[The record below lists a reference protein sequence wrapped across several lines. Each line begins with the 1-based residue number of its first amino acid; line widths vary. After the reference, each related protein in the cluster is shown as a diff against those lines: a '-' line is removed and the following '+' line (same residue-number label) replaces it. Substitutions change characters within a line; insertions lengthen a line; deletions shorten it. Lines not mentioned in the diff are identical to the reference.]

1 MKSVPSAGQELL
13 SVDSEEEAKRIVDRR
28 VRVAEL
34 KRSLKEA
41 SKAST
46 ERDIGM
52 QVHAV
57 IPGSGGAEA
66 KTIVVNAVD
75 TVGVKGFVSAK
86 DAASKLLEE
95 QGAVVDE
102 AAMASAESVKNATL
116 NVILKADGV
125 GSLEALQQIT
135 DGLNDRTDDARIR
148 VINSSVGSIVKSDI
162 DFLAT
167 AEKGVI
173 FGFNIGFAD
182 TSVKTLAKH
191 KKIDVLTESVVYRLE
206 DEMVL

>member
-1 MKSVPSAGQELL
+1 MGTTFGTVKSLVNDTGKRLKNAGPSTAVQLLGLKSVPSAGQELL
-13 SVDSEEEAKRIVDRR
+13 SVNSEEEAKRIVDRR

-34 KRSLKEA
+34 KRNLKEA

-86 DAASKLLEE
+86 E
-95 QGAVVDE
+95 V
-102 AAMASAESVKNATL
+102 
-116 NVILKADGV
+116 
-125 GSLEALQQIT
+125 
-135 DGLNDRTDDARIR
+135 
-148 VINSSVGSIVKSDI
+148 
-162 DFLAT
+162 
-167 AEKGVI
+167 
-173 FGFNIGFAD
+173 
-182 TSVKTLAKH
+182 
-191 KKIDVLTESVVYRLE
+191 
-206 DEMVL
+206 